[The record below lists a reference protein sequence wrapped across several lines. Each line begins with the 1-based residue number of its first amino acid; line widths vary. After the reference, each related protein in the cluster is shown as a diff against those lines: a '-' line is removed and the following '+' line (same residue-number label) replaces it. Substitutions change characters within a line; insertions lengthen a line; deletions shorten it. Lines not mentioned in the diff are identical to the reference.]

1 MLAHTFQKDD
11 HVYMRTSYLYSSTLM
26 LATLLAACGG
36 GSSSSDS
43 NAAVTP
49 VAPVTP
55 VNPPASGDTG
65 GSSAPFASNANGR
78 YLLLAVASQSSG
90 PLTTVT
96 QGSTGALSAIAGTTF
111 TGNPA
116 ITREI
121 SGDASFAQGRWF
133 AGTMTGSNGT
143 TVLSG
148 NNASAHYTVYKTVAV
163 LPASGSLAC
172 DAGSFTAPSYTGGSV
187 IGQDA
192 YFGTASGSATLS
204 FGAAGAAL
212 AMTVDAAA
220 GGSTGRISGAGPAS
234 TPAATAIT
242 GAFLGGDSGTLLAL
256 GEGASA
262 GRYLVIGGYK
272 VTLANGANYQGVA
285 TFRCS

>member
-212 AMTVDAAA
+212 AMTVDATA
-220 GGSTGRISGAGPAS
+220 GGSTGRISGAGPVSVPAS
-234 TPAATAIT
+234 TAMT
-242 GAFLGGDSGTLLAL
+242 GNFLGGSTGMLLAL

-272 VTLANGANYQGVA
+272 ITLANGANYQGVA